1 MKRKVFKVLGV
12 AAIAFVMACL
22 VLIIFLYLLDKDS
35 KEYVAQMEQETSLL
49 LTDDMKTEIERKL
62 TKDEHGIVNEEINL
76 IQYIGLQNSVLKHT
90 KDIILDIDR
99 IEITSWEQQ
108 NDYSYIVYGKA
119 YNTDN
124 YNNNQIYTFKA
135 IYKCIED
142 TEKESGYKIDIHIDE
157 YKKQ

>member
-1 MKRKVFKVLGV
+1 MKRKIFLS
-12 AAIAFVMACL
+12 
-22 VLIIFLYLLDKDS
+22 IIFYFCLLL
-35 KEYVAQMEQETSLL
+35 VACGNNKNDNRQYEEETSLL
-49 LTDDMKTEIERKL
+49 LTDEMKQEIERKL
-62 TKDEHGIVNEEINL
+62 TQDENGIVNEEINL

-90 KDIILDIDR
+90 KDINLEIDSVD
-99 IEITSWEQQ
+99 ITSWEQQ
-108 NDYSYIVYGKA
+108 DDYSYIVYGKA